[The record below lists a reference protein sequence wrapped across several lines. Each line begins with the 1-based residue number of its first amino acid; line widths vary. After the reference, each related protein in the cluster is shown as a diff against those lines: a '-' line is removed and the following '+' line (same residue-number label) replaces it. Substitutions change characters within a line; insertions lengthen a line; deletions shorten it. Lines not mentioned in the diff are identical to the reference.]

1 MARLSDDRRSVLVKA
16 GDEERAVLCVTNSKT
31 FSPGGAIWNGS
42 TVSVRLASVDK
53 DELWEVLVSA
63 WRRSA
68 PPSLLASIDPA
79 TLRRSSRR

>member
-1 MARLSDDRRSVLVKA
+1 MARLSDDRRSILVKA
-16 GDEERAVLCVTNSKT
+16 GDEERAVLCATNPRT

-53 DELWEVLVSA
+53 DELWDVLLSA

-68 PPSLLASIDPA
+68 PPSLISSVDPS
-79 TLRRSSRR
+79 TLRPY